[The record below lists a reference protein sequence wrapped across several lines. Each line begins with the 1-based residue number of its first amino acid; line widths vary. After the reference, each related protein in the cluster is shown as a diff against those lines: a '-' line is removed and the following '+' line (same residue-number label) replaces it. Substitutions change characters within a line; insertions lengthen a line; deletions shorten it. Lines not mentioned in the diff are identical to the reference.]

1 MSESDSSD
9 SELLLQAFP
18 VPPSDTTDPP
28 SIEKALTS
36 PEEYIKFVRY
46 EASSYPKVLH
56 SGFVPSEPAE
66 EAGQENN
73 SFCSSSSEAL
83 PQSNEYLLSNFD
95 STVEEFRAVKI
106 LLSRMELD
114 ESELGELAELVS
126 SHCTKKRWKP
136 DLGVW
141 VFALLVAL
149 EPPFHPD
156 VCYSL
161 RRIAKRCRS
170 LKNGLSLSHQ
180 LTFLAQQREP
190 STLQDHSVESE
201 FFDVCLHLV
210 ARRFGQLDLLMQ

>member
-1 MSESDSSD
+1 MPDRRNITVVFGVDRKWSKLLSMSESDSSD

-114 ESELGELAELVS
+114 ETHILPIVTLLHGSNRIFFPATMCVG
-126 SHCTKKRWKP
+126 TKIPP
-136 DLGVW
+136 DNFSGIRL
-141 VFALLVAL
+141 
-149 EPPFHPD
+149 
-156 VCYSL
+156 
-161 RRIAKRCRS
+161 
-170 LKNGLSLSHQ
+170 
-180 LTFLAQQREP
+180 
-190 STLQDHSVESE
+190 STLC
-201 FFDVCLHLV
+201 FDKYYMLYSCT
-210 ARRFGQLDLLMQ
+210 GSILLCKSIFS